1 MNDNSAN
8 ALACDF
14 CWRHCSLSEGQIG
27 VCRVRRNVQ
36 GKLVT
41 TTYGQIEA
49 MGVDPIEKKP
59 LYHYYPG
66 SKTFSFA
73 LFGCNLS
80 CRFCQNHTL
89 SQGEPT
95 LSLASDRVEPSK
107 IVAMARSKGCH
118 SISYTYSEPLVW
130 QDYMLDVAKPAKR
143 AGMQNIMVTN
153 GSFSK
158 EALKRLLPVID
169 AFNVDLKG
177 NGTFYGEV
185 CKGQQQAVLDAIE
198 VIARAKAHLE
208 VTTMLIES
216 MHTKEDV
223 QALGKL
229 LHERG
234 VQVWHLSR
242 FFPRYKMACL
252 APTSEAYLTEMVAL
266 ARQSGIPFVYRG
278 NSEVGR
284 TTFCPCCHALL
295 IDGHNRISSTFEQG
309 TCTQCGTSI
318 YGVFQ

>member
-1 MNDNSAN
+1 MRSETS
-8 ALACDF
+8 LVCDF
-14 CWRHCSLSEGQIG
+14 CWRHCALTEGQSGI
-27 VCRVRRNVQ
+27 CRVRKHVK
-36 GKLVT
+36 GTLVT
-41 TTYGQIEA
+41 TSYGQIEA
-49 MGVDPIEKKP
+49 MAVDPVEKKP

-80 CRFCQNHTL
+80 CKFCQNYSL
-89 SQGEPT
+89 SQGEPAI
-95 LSLASDRVEPSK
+95 SLASERVEPSK
-107 IVAMARSKGCH
+107 MVAKAREKGCH

-130 QDYMLDVAKPAKR
+130 QDYMLDVATLAKK

-169 AFNVDLKG
+169 AFNIDIKG
-177 NGTFYGEV
+177 DEAFYKSV
-185 CKGQQQAVLDAIE
+185 CKGQQRVVLDAIGA
-198 VIARAKAHLE
+198 IAKTPAHLE

-223 QALGKL
+223 KTLGKL

-242 FFPRYKMACL
+242 FFPRYKVAYL
-252 APTSEAYLTEMVAL
+252 EATSEAYLTEMVAL
-266 ARQSGIPFVYRG
+266 AKQSGIPYIYSG
-278 NSEVGR
+278 NSEAGR
-284 TTFCPCCHALL
+284 TTFCPSCHALL
-295 IDGHNRISSTFEQG
+295 IDEDNRVDTALEFGQCKRCSTP
-309 TCTQCGTSI
+309 I
-318 YGVFQ
+318 YGVFS

>member
-1 MNDNSAN
+1 MSNSS
-8 ALACDF
+8 LRCDF
-14 CWRHCSLSEGQIG
+14 CWHHCNLSEGQSG
-27 VCRVRRNVQ
+27 VCGVRKHVK

-49 MGVDPIEKKP
+49 MAVDPIEKKP

-66 SKTFSFA
+66 SSTFSFA
-73 LFGCNLS
+73 LFGCNLA
-80 CRFCQNHTL
+80 CAFCQNSSL

-95 LSLASDRVEPSK
+95 HSLASDRIEPSK
-107 IVAMARSKGCH
+107 IVAMARAKGCH

-130 QDYMLDVAKPAKR
+130 QDYMMEVATLAKK

-158 EALKRLLPVID
+158 EALKRLLPFID
-169 AFNVDLKG
+169 AFNLDIKG
-177 NGTFYGEV
+177 DEAFYKEV
-185 CKGQQQAVLDAIE
+185 CKGEQKPVLDAIAT
-198 VIARAKAHLE
+198 IARTKAHLE

-223 QALGKL
+223 ETLGKL

-242 FFPRYKMACL
+242 FFPRYKMAHL
-252 APTSEAYLTEMVAL
+252 KPTSEAYLAEMVEL
-266 ARQSGIPFVYRG
+266 AKRSGIPYIYSG
-278 NSEVGR
+278 NSEEER
-284 TTFCPCCHALL
+284 TTFCPSRHALL
-295 IDGHNRISSTFEQG
+295 TDAHNSIDESLEFGSCKRCKTP
-309 TCTQCGTSI
+309 I
-318 YGVFQ
+318 YGVFS